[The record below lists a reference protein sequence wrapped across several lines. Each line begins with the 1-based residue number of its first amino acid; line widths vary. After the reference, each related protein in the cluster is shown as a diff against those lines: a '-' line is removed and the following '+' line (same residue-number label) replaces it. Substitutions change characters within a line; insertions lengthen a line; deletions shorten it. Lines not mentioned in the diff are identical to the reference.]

1 MVTVLIGFIHWLMTG
16 GGLALVGE
24 IHPLMRSRE
33 LRRPGPFA
41 MNYSIEIAAS
51 FFVVHL
57 LFGLIMGGCTRPIR
71 SVPLVLPMAAS
82 LTGRAP
88 LDVPH

>member
-41 MNYSIEIAAS
+41 MNYSIETAAS
-51 FFVVHL
+51 FFVVQL
-57 LFGLIMGGCTRPIR
+57 LFGLIMGG
-71 SVPLVLPMAAS
+71 LYAAYS
-82 LTGRAP
+82 
-88 LDVPH
+88 